1 MNQRHRL
8 ALSWRGCYLRLQ
20 AQKERR
26 SLKQAFTEVSFESL
40 PTAETVLAHHL
51 GQTFFWPCGKE
62 KVAVDVLQHCRKT
75 ADASSAH
82 GRFVRR
88 QAFCLKKG
96 LFGPQKRPAKG
107 LAEHLH
113 AIGRRLPIAGRLLR
127 PWIRRHG
134 VRPSSRPQIPRRRNA
149 AGRAP
154 SPQTSAD
161 GMEARLLPPDPP
173 SRAARGGQGRMREGH
188 VGGLSAGRTD
198 FPPDRGLA
206 LKAALEGAKWENGAG
221 TAQRA
226 GNEQGSP

>member
-75 ADASSAH
+75 ADASSAQ
-82 GRFVRR
+82 RRIVRR

-96 LFGPQKRPAKG
+96 LFGPQKRPARG
-107 LAEHLH
+107 LAKRLR

-127 PWIRRHG
+127 PWRRCHG
-134 VRPSSRPQIPRRRNA
+134 VRPPSCPQIPRRRNT
-149 AGRAP
+149 AGRDVSLHA
-154 SPQTSAD
+154 SAD
-161 GMEARLLPPDPP
+161 GMAMPPAPPDPP
-173 SRAARGGQGRMREGH
+173 SRAAGEGR
-188 VGGLSAGRTD
+188 AGRGKGMVAASPRD
-198 FPPDRGLA
+198 GRIFRRRGAPL
-206 LKAALEGAKWENGAG
+206 
-221 TAQRA
+221 
-226 GNEQGSP
+226 